1 MVRYEL
7 LEGITADVGIRA
19 FGRTL
24 EELFANAGYALF
36 DLLVE
41 NLEEV
46 KAEEEVEV
54 KVEVET
60 EEWEDLLAGWLREL
74 LYWYEVKKRAF
85 CDFEVELGPGRL
97 SARCMGEKLDYERHI
112 PGIEIKAVTYH
123 NLSVSRTPEGWQAEV
138 VFDV

>member
-1 MVRYEL
+1 MRYEL
-7 LEGITADVGIRA
+7 LERITADVGIRA
-19 FGRTL
+19 FGRTP

-46 KAEEEVEV
+46 KAEGEVEV
-54 KVEVET
+54 KVEVNA

-74 LYWYEVKKRAF
+74 LYWYDVKKWAF
-85 CDFEVELGPGRL
+85 CEFEVDLRPRRL
-97 SARCMGEKLDYERHI
+97 SARCKGEAFDPERHI

-123 NLSVSRTPEGWQAEV
+123 NLSVRRTSDGWRAEV